1 MVTLIQPVVTIKKGV
16 YMRVKELKEIE
27 MNNISGGAITSPLI
41 NAVSKLMT
49 TLYELG
55 EKTGS
60 SIRRLV
66 SGKYCKAN

>member
-1 MVTLIQPVVTIKKGV
+1 MKVT
-16 YMRVKELKEIE
+16 ELKEYE
-27 MNNISGGAITSPLI
+27 MTNVSGGGIASPLI
-41 NAVSKLMT
+41 NAVSKMIAT
-49 TLYELG
+49 IYDLG

>member
-1 MVTLIQPVVTIKKGV
+1 MK
-16 YMRVKELKEIE
+16 VKELKNNE
-27 MNNISGGAITSPLI
+27 MTMVTGGTITSPLI
-41 NAVSKLMT
+41 NAVSKMIN
-49 TLYELG
+49 TLYDLG

>member
-1 MVTLIQPVVTIKKGV
+1 MKVT
-16 YMRVKELKEIE
+16 ELKEIE
-27 MNNISGGAITSPLI
+27 MTNVSGGAIASPLI
-41 NAVSKLMT
+41 NAVSKIINT
-49 TLYELG
+49 IYELG

>member
-1 MVTLIQPVVTIKKGV
+1 MKVT
-16 YMRVKELKEIE
+16 ELKEYD
-27 MNNISGGAITSPLI
+27 MTNVSGGGIASPLI
-41 NAVSKLMT
+41 NAVSKMIA
-49 TLYELG
+49 TLYDLG

>member
-1 MVTLIQPVVTIKKGV
+1 M
-16 YMRVKELKEIE
+16 ELKEIE
-27 MNNISGGAITSPLI
+27 MNNISGGAIASPLI

-66 SGKYCKAN
+66 SGKYCKSN

>member
-1 MVTLIQPVVTIKKGV
+1 MK
-16 YMRVKELKEIE
+16 VKELKEFE
-27 MNNISGGAITSPLI
+27 MNNISGGGIASPLI

>member
-1 MVTLIQPVVTIKKGV
+1 MLEN
-16 YMRVKELKEIE
+16 ELKTKE
-27 MNNISGGAITSPLI
+27 MINVSGGAIASPLI
-41 NAVSKLMT
+41 NAVSKMII

-66 SGKYCKAN
+66 YGKYCKAN

>member
-1 MVTLIQPVVTIKKGV
+1 MK
-16 YMRVKELKEIE
+16 VKELKEVE
-27 MNNISGGAITSPLI
+27 MTNISGGGIASPLI
-41 NAVSKLMT
+41 NAFSKMIS

-66 SGKYCKAN
+66 SGKYCKVN